1 MISELPYPIVSADGD
16 VSEPPEL
23 DEHLPKN
30 LHDRVEFRTE
40 KVDGGMEIE
49 MLGVEFFAPSF
60 GRKEA
65 G

>member
-1 MISELPYPIVSADGD
+1 MGIEHELRGDGYSGD
-16 VSEPPEL
+16 DLPEL
-23 DEHLPKN
+23 YEHLPKN
-30 LHDRVEFRTE
+30 LRDRVEFRTE

-49 MLGVEFFAPSF
+49 MIGVEFFAPSF